1 MICNKQL
8 KTVSDVIDAF
18 GGARA
23 MCEIFGGGPT
33 RFANHKARGY
43 FPKDMHMDI
52 YVEACER
59 GLNIAPELIGM
70 KKPERQGQLALQAA
84 E

>member
-1 MICNKQL
+1 MTRKSQL
-8 KTVSDVIDAF
+8 GTVDEVIEAF
-18 GGARA
+18 GGLRA
-23 MCEIFGGGPT
+23 MCDIFGGGPSK
-33 RFANHKARGY
+33 FCNYKAKGK
-43 FPKDMHMDI
+43 FPKLMHMDI